1 MVAALDCL
9 ASLPALATLVLKD
22 VTNTEL
28 ETVLARCGERYTDI
42 RDTYLTF
49 YLNLNMSRL
58 RRLELHYLVSGVDL
72 CLISSFAPALL
83 HLTVCDS
90 KVFCSDPA
98 LLGGGGGTASTLLG
112 GGGVAATTARAL
124 LPRLLSC
131 HLLRVS
137 YEGGAEAALLGH
149 APALS
154 RLHQEAGPAITDE
167 LVQRLVA
174 EGRLDHLGIG

>member
-28 ETVLARCGERYTDI
+28 ETVLARCGERYTDT
-42 RDTYLTF
+42 RGARLTYCR
-49 YLNLNMSRL
+49 YLNMLRL

-98 LLGGGGGTASTLLG
+98 LLGGGGGAASTLLG
-112 GGGVAATTARAL
+112 GGAARAL

-149 APALS
+149 APALT

-174 EGRLDHLGIG
+174 EGRLDNLGIV

>member
-1 MVAALDCL
+1 
-9 ASLPALATLVLKD
+9 
-22 VTNTEL
+22 
-28 ETVLARCGERYTDI
+28 
-42 RDTYLTF
+42 
-49 YLNLNMSRL
+49 MSRL

-98 LLGGGGGTASTLLG
+98 LLGGGGGAASTLLG
-112 GGGVAATTARAL
+112 GGASRAL

-149 APALS
+149 APALT

-174 EGRLDHLGIG
+174 EGRLDNLGISIQVNIYYLLAITPRVCRGADSGGPVRADRQLGVRPDLAAAAGEAG

>member
-1 MVAALDCL
+1 
-9 ASLPALATLVLKD
+9 
-22 VTNTEL
+22 
-28 ETVLARCGERYTDI
+28 
-42 RDTYLTF
+42 
-49 YLNLNMSRL
+49 MSRL

-98 LLGGGGGTASTLLG
+98 LLRGGGGAVRTLLG
-112 GGGVAATTARAL
+112 GGGGTVRAL

-149 APALS
+149 APALT

-174 EGRLDHLGIG
+174 EGRLDNLGIV

>member
-1 MVAALDCL
+1 
-9 ASLPALATLVLKD
+9 
-22 VTNTEL
+22 
-28 ETVLARCGERYTDI
+28 
-42 RDTYLTF
+42 
-49 YLNLNMSRL
+49 MSRL

-90 KVFCSDPA
+90 KVFCSNPD
-98 LLGGGGGTASTLLG
+98 LLGGGGG
-112 GGGVAATTARAL
+112 AATTARAL

-174 EGRLDHLGIG
+174 EGRLDNLGIV

>member
-1 MVAALDCL
+1 M
-9 ASLPALATLVLKD
+9 TLVHSGNE
-22 VTNTEL
+22 V
-28 ETVLARCGERYTDI
+28 VRAA
-42 RDTYLTF
+42 YLTF
-49 YLNLNMSRL
+49 CLYLNMSRL

-98 LLGGGGGTASTLLG
+98 LLGGGGG
-112 GGGVAATTARAL
+112 AATTARTL

-149 APALS
+149 APALT

-174 EGRLDHLGIG
+174 EGRLDNLGISIRVNIYYLLAITPPCVQRS

>member
-1 MVAALDCL
+1 ML
-9 ASLPALATLVLKD
+9 
-22 VTNTEL
+22 
-28 ETVLARCGERYTDI
+28 
-42 RDTYLTF
+42 
-49 YLNLNMSRL
+49 RL

-72 CLISSFAPALL
+72 CLVSSFAPALH

-98 LLGGGGGTASTLLG
+98 LLGGGGGTA
-112 GGGVAATTARAL
+112 RAL

-137 YEGGAEAALLGH
+137 YVGGAEAALLGH
-149 APALS
+149 APALT

-167 LVQRLVA
+167 FVQRLVA
-174 EGRLDHLGIG
+174 EGRLDNLGRV

>member
-1 MVAALDCL
+1 ML
-9 ASLPALATLVLKD
+9 
-22 VTNTEL
+22 
-28 ETVLARCGERYTDI
+28 
-42 RDTYLTF
+42 
-49 YLNLNMSRL
+49 RL

-98 LLGGGGGTASTLLG
+98 LLKGGT
-112 GGGVAATTARAL
+112 VRAL

-149 APALS
+149 APALT

-167 LVQRLVA
+167 FVQRLVA
-174 EGRLDHLGIG
+174 EGRLDHLGIV

>member
-1 MVAALDCL
+1 M
-9 ASLPALATLVLKD
+9 
-22 VTNTEL
+22 
-28 ETVLARCGERYTDI
+28 
-42 RDTYLTF
+42 
-49 YLNLNMSRL
+49 
-58 RRLELHYLVSGVDL
+58 DL

-98 LLGGGGGTASTLLG
+98 LLGGGGGA
-112 GGGVAATTARAL
+112 ARAL

-174 EGRLDHLGIG
+174 EGRLDHLGISIRVNIYHLLAITPRVCRGGNRQYIPR

>member
-1 MVAALDCL
+1 
-9 ASLPALATLVLKD
+9 
-22 VTNTEL
+22 
-28 ETVLARCGERYTDI
+28 
-42 RDTYLTF
+42 
-49 YLNLNMSRL
+49 MSRL

-98 LLGGGGGTASTLLG
+98 LQGGGAG
-112 GGGVAATTARAL
+112 AATTASTL

-149 APALS
+149 APALT

-174 EGRLDHLGIG
+174 EGRLDHLGIV

>member
-42 RDTYLTF
+42 RDACLTF
-49 YLNLNMSRL
+49 CRYLNMSRL

-72 CLISSFAPALL
+72 CLISSFAPALH

-98 LLGGGGGTASTLLG
+98 LLGGGGGAAST
-112 GGGVAATTARAL
+112 L

-137 YEGGAEAALLGH
+137 YVGGAEAALLGH
-149 APALS
+149 APALT

-167 LVQRLVA
+167 FVQRLVA
-174 EGRLDHLGIG
+174 EGRLDNLGIV

>member
-1 MVAALDCL
+1 MIYLIVEMCAALDCL

-28 ETVLARCGERYTDI
+28 ETVLAQCGERYTDI
-42 RDTYLTF
+42 RGVCLTF
-49 YLNLNMSRL
+49 GRYLNMLRL

-72 CLISSFAPALL
+72 CLISSFAPALH

-98 LLGGGGGTASTLLG
+98 LLGVGA
-112 GGGVAATTARAL
+112 ARAL

-137 YEGGAEAALLGH
+137 YLGGAEAALLGH
-149 APALS
+149 APALT

-167 LVQRLVA
+167 FVQRLVA
-174 EGRLDHLGIG
+174 EGRLDNLGRV

>member
-42 RDTYLTF
+42 RDACLTF
-49 YLNLNMSRL
+49 SRYLNMSRL
-58 RRLELHYLVSGVDL
+58 RRLELHFLVSGVDL
-72 CLISSFAPALL
+72 CLISSFAPALH

-98 LLGGGGGTASTLLG
+98 LLGGGGGTA
-112 GGGVAATTARAL
+112 RAL

-137 YEGGAEAALLGH
+137 YVGGAEAALLGH
-149 APALS
+149 APALM

-167 LVQRLVA
+167 FVQRLVA
-174 EGRLDHLGIG
+174 EGRLDNLGRV